1 MYKWL
6 IKISLLFVM
15 GFSILHGMVIN
26 SNEHEHHIVEH
37 IETFEN
43 FDYEEDNHC
52 QTHSLYHLP
61 FLMPQTLGVIYPIDK
76 EYMSNKK
83 ILVYF
88 QTHPKSSF
96 KPPII

>member
-1 MYKWL
+1 
-6 IKISLLFVM
+6 
-15 GFSILHGMVIN
+15 MVIS
-26 SNEHEHHIVEH
+26 SNEHKHHIIEY
-37 IETFEN
+37 IETFDSFTSQEN
-43 FDYEEDNHC
+43 NHC
-52 QTHSLYHLP
+52 KTHAPYHLP

-76 EYMSNKK
+76 EYMPNKK